1 MVWCDSSRKG
11 PQCRASSGGGAAG
24 WSVSTSTLYIPWRRR
39 SSKALRPFSRGVYG
53 WVFCAKNWLLY
64 TEDAAANDK
73 RFATEI
79 MAAVP
84 VGGLLVFDLG
94 FFSFLWFDDF
104 THQQKFFVTRMR
116 EKIAYRT
123 VQVLSQG

>member
-53 WVFCAKNWLLY
+53 WVFCAKNWQLHSYFPPQRPVCLGK
-64 TEDAAANDK
+64 DA
-73 RFATEI
+73 EG
-79 MAAVP
+79 AVRGTLP
-84 VGGLLVFDLG
+84 WFLHQDGTFGGQGRRPRYSTL
-94 FFSFLWFDDF
+94 
-104 THQQKFFVTRMR
+104 QKICAWM
-116 EKIAYRT
+116 
-123 VQVLSQG
+123 